1 MGSRTVKDLASTLTS
16 IRNGNFTNDELN
28 LISESVKF
36 ARNQNARRAA
46 NTLKIGQQVR
56 FTSLRG
62 SMVGQLAEIKIKNAI
77 VATTVGRYR
86 VPLSMLE
93 AV

>member
-1 MGSRTVKDLASTLTS
+1 MADLKNILFD

-28 LISESVKF
+28 LVIESVKF
-36 ARNQNARRAA
+36 ARTQNARRVA
-46 NTLKIGQQVR
+46 NTIRIGQQVR
-56 FTSLRG
+56 FMGRG
-62 SMVGQLAEIKIKNAI
+62 GPVVGQLAEIKIKNAI

-93 AV
+93 SV